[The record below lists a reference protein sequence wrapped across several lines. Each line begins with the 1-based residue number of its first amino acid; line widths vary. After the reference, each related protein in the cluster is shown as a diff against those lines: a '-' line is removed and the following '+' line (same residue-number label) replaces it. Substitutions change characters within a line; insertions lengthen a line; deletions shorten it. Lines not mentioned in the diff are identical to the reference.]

1 MAFVFDATP
10 KSPTANS
17 YLSVEDADVFASG
30 KIQGEQWFS
39 LSEAQKQAL
48 LVQATTRLDAETYGG
63 LPTTTTNNVNSV
75 YQALQWP
82 RNWVV
87 DRNYQN
93 PDVYLSQATY
103 TYINPDIV
111 PLQLAQAT
119 FEMAMFYL
127 DEYLDN
133 PSVSR
138 QDMDRLTSM
147 TVGPL
152 TYGIQKR
159 LEGRLPDGVR
169 RLLMAIGTNGWQ
181 GNNSNMKL
189 VR

>member
-1 MAFVFDATP
+1 
-10 KSPTANS
+10 
-17 YLSVEDADVFASG
+17 
-30 KIQGEQWFS
+30 
-39 LSEAQKQAL
+39 
-48 LVQATTRLDAETYGG
+48 
-63 LPTTTTNNVNSV
+63 
-75 YQALQWP
+75 
-82 RNWVV
+82 
-87 DRNYQN
+87 
-93 PDVYLSQATY
+93 
-103 TYINPDIV
+103 
-111 PLQLAQAT
+111 
-119 FEMAMFYL
+119 MAMFYL

-159 LEGRLPDGVR
+159 LEGRLPDMVR